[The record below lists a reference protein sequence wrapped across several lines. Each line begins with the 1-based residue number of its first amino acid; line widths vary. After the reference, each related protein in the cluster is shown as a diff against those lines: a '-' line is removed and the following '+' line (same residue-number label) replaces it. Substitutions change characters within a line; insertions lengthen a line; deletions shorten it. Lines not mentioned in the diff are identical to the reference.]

1 MAEQGRPPQG
11 PPGGGGGGASGGKG
25 GKNKGR
31 TFTITFT
38 LPTLITAL
46 LAASFACLW
55 IFFLGVILGTGHFP
69 EDKIP
74 RLGKLMPQNIPSV
87 PTLLAADA
95 PPPSAAEGARP
106 APSATQ
112 QKTGGTTP
120 IEVETQE
127 GPQVMGRQDFGFHEA
142 LKPKPNVTNS
152 SPAKR
157 SAKVEPGAQEKKTD
171 AAKKKEQ
178 EAATKAAAKKA
189 KEAEQAAAKAK
200 ADKKEANVFVY
211 EFQVAAYKES
221 APAQAMADKL
231 RRAGFTTTVEKTTEK
246 GTMWFKSMV
255 TFRGT
260 PEEVDAT
267 LRPALKRQGVKSLV
281 RKSKKPVNS

>member
-11 PPGGGGGGASGGKG
+11 GPGGGGGGGGGGAPGGKG
-25 GKNKGR
+25 GKKKGR

-74 RLGKLMPQNIPSV
+74 RLGKLMPQGAPSA
-87 PTLLAADA
+87 PTLLAADV
-95 PPPSAAEGARP
+95 PPPSAAEGAKP
-106 APSATQ
+106 VSSATAH
-112 QKTGGTTP
+112 KAPGTTP
-120 IEVETQE
+120 MAVEVQE
-127 GPQVMGRQDFGFHEA
+127 GPQVMGRQDFGFHDA
-142 LKPKPNVTNS
+142 LKTKPNVTNS

-157 SAKVEPGAQEKKTD
+157 TAKTD

-178 EAATKAAAKKA
+178 EEATKTAA
-189 KEAEQAAAKAK
+189 QKAK
-200 ADKKEANVFVY
+200 AAQKQTNVFVY
-211 EFQVAAYKES
+211 EFQVAAYKDKD
-221 APAQAMADKL
+221 PAQTMADKL
-231 RRAGFTTTVEKTTEK
+231 RRAGFTTTVERVKEK
-246 GTMWFKSMV
+246 GTVWYKSMV

-260 PEEVDAT
+260 PEEVDT
-267 LRPALKRQGVKSLV
+267 KLRPALKRHGVKSLV
-281 RKSKKPVNS
+281 RKSKKPVTS

>member
-11 PPGGGGGGASGGKG
+11 GPGGGGGGAGGK
-25 GKNKGR
+25 KKGR

-46 LAASFACLW
+46 LAACFVCLW

-69 EDKIP
+69 EEKIP
-74 RLGKLMPQNIPSV
+74 RLGKLMPQGAHSV

-95 PPPSAAEGARP
+95 PPPSAVEGAKP
-106 APSATQ
+106 APSATAG
-112 QKTGGTTP
+112 KPASTTP
-120 IEVETQE
+120 MAEEAQDA
-127 GPQVMGRQDFGFHEA
+127 PQVIGRQDFAFHDA
-142 LKPKPNVTNS
+142 LKPKPKVTNS

-157 SAKVEPGAQEKKTD
+157 AAKVEAGTQEKKTD

-178 EAATKAAAKKA
+178 EAATKTAAQKA
-189 KEAEQAAAKAK
+189 KEAEQAAAKNK
-200 ADKKEANVFVY
+200 AGNKEASVFVY

-221 APAQAMADKL
+221 APAQAMTDKL
-231 RRAGFTTTVEKTTEK
+231 RRAGFTAAVEKTTEK
-246 GTMWFKSMV
+246 GTVWFKSMV

-281 RKSKKPVNS
+281 RKSKKPVS